1 MKYSELIQF
10 QPIESVIEL
19 RQANKAAKARELVS
33 TYVISDDMA
42 DRLCSLVFPQL
53 QYAKPQDNLGLLIV
67 GNYGTGKSHL
77 MSVISEHRGK
87 RGVLLAADQRKS
99 PPGRACHRGQVQS
112 HPVGDRCHHNV
123 PA

>member
-77 MSVISEHRGK
+77 MSVISSI
-87 RGVLLAADQRKS
+87 A
-99 PPGRACHRGQVQS
+99 
-112 HPVGDRCHHNV
+112 
-123 PA
+123 